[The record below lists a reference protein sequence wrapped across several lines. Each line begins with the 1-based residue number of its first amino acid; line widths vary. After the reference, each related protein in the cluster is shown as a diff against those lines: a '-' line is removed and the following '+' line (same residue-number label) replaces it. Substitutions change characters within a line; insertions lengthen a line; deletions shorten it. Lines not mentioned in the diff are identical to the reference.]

1 MYLVKNIINAIQTSN
16 YSEMSESEIKVL
28 VKKAKRDYG
37 TTNNTLRR
45 LCNHGVLRRN
55 VGVCKSSKRPSWLYK
70 MDMSE
75 ESVIEY
81 IARKEEQQAKY
92 KNRGKLFD
100 FGEEFGI
107 STHFG
112 DRPLVIGHGLAP
124 EHLEGK
130 CLIVSADFEMSITE
144 NRNGSQML
152 TFKRKH

>member
-1 MYLVKNIINAIQTSN
+1 MQLVKRIIEAIQTSN

-37 TTNNTLRR
+37 TTNITLRR

-75 ESVIEY
+75 ESVAGYIE
-81 IARKEEQQAKY
+81 RKERAAEKY

-112 DRPLVIGHGLAP
+112 DCPLVIGHGLAP

-130 CLIVSADFEMSITE
+130 CLIVSKDYEMSITD
-144 NRNGSQML
+144 NGNGHKILS
-152 TFKRKH
+152 FKRAS